1 MVTFRIANERDLPEL
16 LVLAKEFCEID
27 NHTYE
32 ESRIINTIKPLFSN
46 PQLGLIVLATQGSN
60 LLGYA
65 VLTWGWS
72 IESGGREGLIDE
84 IYVRERNTG
93 LGSELLAEVVKV
105 AKQNDVKMIFLETEL
120 ANERVRGFYRRHG
133 FIQEESIWLSYKL
146 DD

>member
-1 MVTFRIANERDLPEL
+1 
-16 LVLAKEFCEID
+16 
-27 NHTYE
+27 
-32 ESRIINTIKPLFSN
+32 
-46 PQLGLIVLATQGSN
+46 
-60 LLGYA
+60 
-65 VLTWGWS
+65 LTWGWS